1 MIKESDITLVK
12 SCLNGNKGAFEALVV
27 KYEKAIFNI
36 AFRLMNNYEDAMDIT
51 QSVFIKAYEKLDTF
65 DDSRKFFSWLYKI
78 AVNESINFRKM
89 KRLTEQID
97 NNYPEKRNNPEESM
111 IRSEL
116 CDRVQTALM
125 TLTFN
130 YRIVIVLK
138 HFQNLSY
145 KEISDLLAIPEKTVK
160 SRLFTGRQ
168 LLKGILVEKGYSR

>member
-89 KRLTEQID
+89 KRLTEEID
-97 NNYPEKRNNPEESM
+97 NNYPEKRENPEENM

-116 CDRVQTALM
+116 SDRVQTALM
-125 TLTFN
+125 TLAFD